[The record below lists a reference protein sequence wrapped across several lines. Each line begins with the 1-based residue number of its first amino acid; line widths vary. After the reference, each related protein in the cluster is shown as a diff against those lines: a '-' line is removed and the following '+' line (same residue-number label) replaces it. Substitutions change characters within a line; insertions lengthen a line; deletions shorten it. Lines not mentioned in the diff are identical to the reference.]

1 MSSRY
6 LYCFVRADRDA
17 AFDAAGIEDEPI
29 DVVTADGVG
38 AVVHDC
44 DGLYD
49 SDDPTTVK
57 RWLLA
62 HQSVVDAAGE
72 AFGTPLPARFDTV
85 IDGDDDRLA
94 GWLADRADELRA
106 RLDEVAGHWEYRI
119 GVSWDPSEFERDARE
134 SDDRLRELSERGAAA
149 GEGTAYL
156 LEQQADERLR
166 ELVDGR
172 RRELQAA
179 LLDRIDPAVA
189 AVEDDVE
196 AATPDDED
204 GVTVAGVAVLS
215 AQEDALGDR
224 LDDYVDAHDVAVAF
238 TGPWPPYSF
247 APEVDE

>member
-1 MSSRY
+1 MTGRY
-6 LYCFVRADRDA
+6 VYCFVRATPGAALDA
-17 AFDAAGIEDEPI
+17 SGIEGEPV

-38 AVVHDC
+38 AVVHDS

-49 SDDPTTVK
+49 SDDPTTVR

-85 IDGDDDRLA
+85 IEGDGDRLA
-94 GWLADRADELRA
+94 GWLADRADDLGA

-119 GVSWDPSEFERDARE
+119 GVSWDPTGFERDARE
-134 SDDRLRELSERGAAA
+134 SDDRLRDLRERRAAA

-156 LEQQADERLR
+156 LEQQADERLE

-172 RRELQAA
+172 ARELRAA
-179 LLDRIDPAVA
+179 LLDRIDPAAA

-196 AATPDDED
+196 AATADDAD

-215 AQEDALGDR
+215 AAEEALGDR
-224 LDDYVDAHDVAVAF
+224 LDDYVDAHDVAVTF

-247 APEVDE
+247 APEVGG